1 MAITATDNLYLENR
15 RRICSCVNRFAQ
27 VKGGDRDELLSEANE
42 HFITACRTYEDD
54 HGADVGTWIY
64 YRIWHGLQ
72 STRRTEDRRN
82 SHRNGAL
89 DVDDAPRNE
98 RGLFIDDLLA
108 NVSDDAATL
117 VRLVL
122 RTRKRTGQRPAEVK
136 KHSIRTLL
144 GLGWSGPRIAAAFN
158 EVKEF
163 IR

>member
-1 MAITATDNLYLENR
+1 M
-15 RRICSCVNRFAQ
+15 
-27 VKGGDRDELLSEANE
+27 
-42 HFITACRTYEDD
+42 
-54 HGADVGTWIY
+54 
-64 YRIWHGLQ
+64 HGLLCF
-72 STRRTEDRRN
+72 SLPLGAIGLRPGVGRERHPER
-82 SHRNGAL
+82 SHVARLRALRGRANLERIAPHHGAL